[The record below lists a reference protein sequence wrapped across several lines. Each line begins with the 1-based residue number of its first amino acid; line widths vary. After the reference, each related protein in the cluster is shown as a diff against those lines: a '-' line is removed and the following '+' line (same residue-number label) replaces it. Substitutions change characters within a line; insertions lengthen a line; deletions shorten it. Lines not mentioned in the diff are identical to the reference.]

1 MFSELQL
8 STLTGKIMRY
18 TLFENQKDA
27 VVLVARILLMVLFV
41 MFGWSKLTGF
51 SGTVA
56 YMTSTGAP
64 VPELSAVIAV
74 VMELA
79 VGVALLVGFF
89 TRPLALLLALYTLG
103 TAIIG
108 HHYWNM
114 TGAMQYDNMIHFYK
128 NIGIIGGLLLL
139 CVTGPG
145 KYSFDRR

>member
-1 MFSELQL
+1 
-8 STLTGKIMRY
+8 MRY
-18 TLFENQKDA
+18 TLFENQKDF

-51 SGTVA
+51 AGTVA
-56 YMTSTGAP
+56 YMTSIGAP
-64 VPELSAVIAV
+64 VPALSAVIAV
-74 VMELA
+74 VMELV

-89 TRPLALLLALYTLG
+89 TRPLALLLAVYTLG

>member
-1 MFSELQL
+1 
-8 STLTGKIMRY
+8 MRY
-18 TLFENQKDA
+18 TLFDNQKDGII
-27 VVLVARILLMVLFV
+27 LVARILLMVLFV

-56 YMTSTGAP
+56 YMTSSGAP
-64 VPELSAVIAV
+64 VPQVSAIIAV
-74 VMELA
+74 VMELG

-89 TRPLALLLALYTLG
+89 TRPLALLLAVYTLG

-128 NIGIIGGLLLL
+128 NIALIGGLLLL
-139 CVTGPG
+139 CVTGAG
-145 KYSFDRR
+145 KYSIDRR

>member
-1 MFSELQL
+1 
-8 STLTGKIMRY
+8 MRY
-18 TLFENQKDA
+18 TLFENQKD
-27 VVLVARILLMVLFV
+27 VVILVARILLMVLFV

-51 SGTVA
+51 AGTVA

-64 VPELSAVIAV
+64 APELSAVIAV
-74 VMELA
+74 VMELG

-89 TRPLALLLALYTLG
+89 TRPLALLLAVYTLG

-128 NIGIIGGLLLL
+128 NIAIIGGLLLML
-139 CVTGPG
+139 VTGPG

>member
-1 MFSELQL
+1 
-8 STLTGKIMRY
+8 MRY
-18 TLFENQKDA
+18 TLFENQKDGII
-27 VVLVARILLMVLFV
+27 LVARVLLMVLFV

-56 YMTSTGAP
+56 YMTSSGAP

-74 VMELA
+74 VMEFV
-79 VGVALLVGFF
+79 VGVALLLGFL
-89 TRPLALLLALYTLG
+89 TRPLALLLAVYTLG

-128 NIGIIGGLLLL
+128 NISIIGGLLLL
-139 CVTGPG
+139 VVTGAG
-145 KYSFDRR
+145 KYSIDRR

>member
-1 MFSELQL
+1 
-8 STLTGKIMRY
+8 MRY
-18 TLFENQKDA
+18 TLFENQKD
-27 VVLVARILLMVLFV
+27 VVLLVARILLMVLFV
-41 MFGWSKLTGF
+41 LFGWSKLTGF

-64 VPELSAVIAV
+64 MPELSAVIAV
-74 VMELA
+74 VMELV

-89 TRPLALLLALYTLG
+89 TRPLALLLAVYTLG

-139 CVTGPG
+139 CVSGPG

>member
-1 MFSELQL
+1 
-8 STLTGKIMRY
+8 MRY

-74 VMELA
+74 VMELV

>member
-1 MFSELQL
+1 
-8 STLTGKIMRY
+8 MRY
-18 TLFENQKDA
+18 TLFEKQKDV

-51 SGTVA
+51 AGTVA
-56 YMTSTGAP
+56 YMASTGAP
-64 VPELSAVIAV
+64 APALSAVIAV
-74 VMELA
+74 VMELV

-103 TAIIG
+103 TAVIG

-128 NIGIIGGLLLL
+128 NIAIIGGLLLL